1 MRETFIKMRE
11 TFIKMRE
18 TFIETPKSFFVMRGC
33 LGSSDIRP
41 KNYRL
46 LRVFEAVCILR
57 VFEAVCIMFEKVW
70 EFALRV
76 CHSPS

>member
-18 TFIETPKSFFVMRGC
+18 TFIETPKSFFVMRGS
-33 LGSSDIRP
+33 LVASDIRP

-46 LRVFEAVCILR
+46 LR

-70 EFALRV
+70 EFALRAFR
-76 CHSPS
+76 SPS